1 MDVHHRGEESGLAAD
16 RFRRKGRSVVEINR
30 VLSSNPLAFI
40 QRCVRESRKIWTY
53 HVNMRLRIKE
63 ISRKSIMDSVNTY
76 EIIESYPEDKYLPSY
91 LIYTEYEEEY
101 YHILFATDV
110 EDENVRI
117 VTTYRP
123 SALEWSADLK
133 TRRESS

>member
-1 MDVHHRGEESGLAAD
+1 MA
-16 RFRRKGRSVVEINR
+16 KTNR
-30 VLSSNPLAFI
+30 VLSSNPLAFV

-53 HVNMRLRIKE
+53 HVNMRLRVKE
-63 ISRKSIMDSVNTY
+63 ISRKSITDSVNTY

-133 TRRESS
+133 TRRKSS

>member
-1 MDVHHRGEESGLAAD
+1 M
-16 RFRRKGRSVVEINR
+16 N
-30 VLSSNPLAFI
+30 
-40 QRCVRESRKIWTY
+40 
-53 HVNMRLRIKE
+53 
-63 ISRKSIMDSVNTY
+63 SVNAY

-91 LIYTEYEEEY
+91 LIYTECEGEY

-123 SALEWSADLK
+123 SVLEWSADLK
-133 TRRESS
+133 TRRKPP

>member
-1 MDVHHRGEESGLAAD
+1 M
-16 RFRRKGRSVVEINR
+16 
-30 VLSSNPLAFI
+30 
-40 QRCVRESRKIWTY
+40 
-53 HVNMRLRIKE
+53 NMRLQTKQ
-63 ISRKSIMDSVNTY
+63 ISRKSIMDSVDAY
-76 EIIESYPEDKYLPSY
+76 EIIESYPSDKYLPSY
-91 LIYTEYEEEY
+91 LIYTEYEDEN

-133 TRRESS
+133 TRRESP